1 MSASTADIHRFL
13 DRLDKVQSKGPERWA
28 ACCPAHDD
36 RGPSLSIRLADNGKV
51 LVHCFAGCG
60 AADVVA
66 AVGLELHD
74 LFPKRDNDAWSRPLA
89 PSQRWV
95 PRDVLAAVAREALV
109 TLIAAEATHRGESLS
124 DGDIQRLSVAA
135 GRLRGAAKEVGYEL

>member
-1 MSASTADIHRFL
+1 MSTSTADVYRFL

-36 RGPSLSIRLADNGKV
+36 RGPSLSVRVADDGKL

-66 AVGLELHD
+66 AVGLELSD
-74 LFPKRDNDAWSRPLA
+74 LFPKRDSDTWGRPVA
-89 PSQRWV
+89 ATQRWV
-95 PRDVLAAVAREALV
+95 PRDVLAAVAREALIAV
-109 TLIAAEATHRGESLS
+109 MAAEATHRGESLS
-124 DGDIQRLSVAA
+124 DDDLQRLSVAA
-135 GRLRGAAKEVGYEL
+135 GRLRSAAREVGYEL